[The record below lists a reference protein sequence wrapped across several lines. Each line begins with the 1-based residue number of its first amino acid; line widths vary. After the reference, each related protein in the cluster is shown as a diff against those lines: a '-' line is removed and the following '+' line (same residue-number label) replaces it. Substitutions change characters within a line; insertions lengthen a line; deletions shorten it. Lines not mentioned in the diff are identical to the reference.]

1 MYPLNTNQQIHKL
14 KSEIISYQNRIRI
27 FKIYIYIIEEHLSV
41 LPINRKMH

>member
-27 FKIYIYIIEEHLSV
+27 FKIYIYYRRTFIRSSY
-41 LPINRKMH
+41 